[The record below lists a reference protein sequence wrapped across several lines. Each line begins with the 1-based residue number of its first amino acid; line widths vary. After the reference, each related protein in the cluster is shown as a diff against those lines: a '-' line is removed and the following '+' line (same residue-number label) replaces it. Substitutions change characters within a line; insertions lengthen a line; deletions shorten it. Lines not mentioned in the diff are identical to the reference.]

1 MTRRDLLRGGA
12 ALALLRFAEWS
23 LAAVPAREHVIPIA
37 AMRFGAVP
45 AGIKAGDT
53 ILWVNR
59 DIVPHTATARDR
71 SFDVTVQPRQS
82 ARVTLGRAGT
92 FAFYCRFHP
101 AMQGVL
107 RVAAH

>member
-1 MTRRDLLRGGA
+1 MKTKRLIALA
-12 ALALLRFAEWS
+12 ALAAGTSLPAAAPAHHEYAIAIAGMHFAAS
-23 LAAVPAREHVIPIA
+23 PTGLKV
-37 AMRFGAVP
+37 
-45 AGIKAGDT
+45 GDT